1 MGFTLDDACRHDF
14 YNTTTE
20 VVLSIYAK
28 NIPKEQVFVDFGE
41 QIVCSMMPTNYFVF
55 FKSQ

>member
-1 MGFTLDDACRHDF
+1 MGFTLDDECRHDF

-41 QIVCSMMPTNYFVF
+41 QIVCSMMPTN
-55 FKSQ
+55 